1 MKKWLMIVGLIASST
16 VFATVV
22 GGPKGGKLLQNEAP
36 RAEFFVNAERKVE
49 VRFYDD
55 ALAVV
60 VPAEQSVTI
69 VANAPSG
76 KKKFDLQKAGDAL
89 ISSEALPEGDG
100 YLIVVQITT
109 SPGDKSQNFRIP
121 YHAEICGDC
130 NRAEYACTC
139 EHLGEDEHGH

>member
-1 MKKWLMIVGLIASST
+1 MKKWLMIVGLMASST

-69 VANAPSG
+69 VANAPTG

-109 SPGDKSQNFRIP
+109 SPGDKPQNFRIP

-139 EHLGEDEHGH
+139 EHSGEDEHGH

>member
-1 MKKWLMIVGLIASST
+1 MKKWLMIIGLMAT
-16 VFATVV
+16 YTAFAAVV
-22 GGPKGGKLLQNEAP
+22 GGLKGGKLLQNEAP

-60 VPAEQSVTI
+60 TPTEQSVTI

-100 YLIVVQITT
+100 YLIVVQITAA
-109 SPGDKSQNFRIP
+109 PGGKPQNFRIP
-121 YHAEICGDC
+121 YHAGICGEC

-139 EHLGEDEHGH
+139 EHSGEDDHGH